1 MIKKLLLLCA
11 PIKTRS
17 GYGNHARDVFHALY
31 MTNKYDIKILDVPWG
46 DCPRNALDKNNKNDK
61 LILDSIMLDTTIN
74 RQPDI
79 YIDLRI
85 PNEFETYGKINIGFT
100 AGIETNAVSVNW
112 VDGCNKMNLN
122 IVPSE
127 HSKRSFVETRFDK
140 MEERAGQD
148 TVKIGEIVLEKPME
162 VVFEGVDENIYKK
175 ISVGEIEE
183 NILDGINNII
193 KEDFAFLFVGQW
205 IKGGYGEDRKDIFKL
220 IKIFLESF
228 ANKSTR
234 PALILKT
241 SGASFSIMD
250 YERTIEKIK
259 SVKAKFPTDWKLP
272 SIYLLHGELS
282 DIEMNSLYNHPKVK
296 SFVTFTHG
304 EGFGRP
310 MLEASMVGL
319 PVMAPGWSGQVD
331 FLSSSLSFLFRGSID
346 NIPKSAVWE
355 DILIPE
361 SKWFVIDENHAYD
374 GLIDMHQNYFDYK
387 RKAETLMAI
396 NREKFTLTKM
406 SILLDKV
413 ITDASEGLPSETKLN
428 LPKLKKIANDNNQ
441 AKLKLPKLKKV

>member
-175 ISVGEIEE
+175 
-183 NILDGINNII
+183 
-193 KEDFAFLFVGQW
+193 
-205 IKGGYGEDRKDIFKL
+205 
-220 IKIFLESF
+220 
-228 ANKSTR
+228 
-234 PALILKT
+234 
-241 SGASFSIMD
+241 
-250 YERTIEKIK
+250 
-259 SVKAKFPTDWKLP
+259 
-272 SIYLLHGELS
+272 
-282 DIEMNSLYNHPKVK
+282 
-296 SFVTFTHG
+296 
-304 EGFGRP
+304 
-310 MLEASMVGL
+310 
-319 PVMAPGWSGQVD
+319 
-331 FLSSSLSFLFRGSID
+331 
-346 NIPKSAVWE
+346 
-355 DILIPE
+355 
-361 SKWFVIDENHAYD
+361 
-374 GLIDMHQNYFDYK
+374 
-387 RKAETLMAI
+387 
-396 NREKFTLTKM
+396 
-406 SILLDKV
+406 
-413 ITDASEGLPSETKLN
+413 
-428 LPKLKKIANDNNQ
+428 
-441 AKLKLPKLKKV
+441 

>member
-31 MTNKYDIKILDVPWG
+31 MTDKYEIQVLDVPWG

-61 LILDSIMLDTTIN
+61 LIIDSILTENVLN

-100 AGIETNAVSVNW
+100 AGIETNAVSVKW
-112 VDGCNKMNLN
+112 IDGCNKMDLN
-122 IVPSE
+122 IVPSQ
-127 HSKRSFVETRFDK
+127 HSKKSFVDTRYDK
-140 MEERAGQD
+140 MEDRGEQGS
-148 TVKIGEIVLEKPME
+148 VKIGEITLEKPME
-162 VVFEGVDENIYKK
+162 VVFEGVDENVYKK
-175 ISVGEIEE
+175 LNVDEIEE
-183 NILDGINNII
+183 NILDSLNDVV

-205 IKGGYGEDRKDIFKL
+205 VKGNYGEDRKDIFKM

-228 ANKSTR
+228 ANKNKR

-250 YERTIEKIK
+250 YERTLENIK
-259 SVKAKFPTDWKLP
+259 NIKTKFPSDWKLP
-272 SIYLLHGELS
+272 SVYLLHGGIS
-282 DIEMNSLYNHPKVK
+282 DTEMNSLYNHPKVK
-296 SFVTFTHG
+296 AFVTFTHG

-310 MLEASMVGL
+310 MLEASMAGL
-319 PVMAPGWSGQVD
+319 PVMASGWSGQLD
-331 FLSSSLSFLFRGSID
+331 FLHPDNSFLFRGKME
-346 NIPKSAVWE
+346 NIPKSAIWG

-374 GLIDMHQNYFDYK
+374 GLVDMHKNYFDYK
-387 RKAETLMAI
+387 RKAETLMHT
-396 NREKFTLTKM
+396 NREKFTLKKM
-406 SILLDKV
+406 SVLLDKV
-413 ITDASEGLPSETKLN
+413 ITEASEGLPSESKLN
-428 LPKLKKIANDNNQ
+428 LPKLKKIKNNNNQ
-441 AKLKLPKLKKV
+441 PKLKLPKLKKV